1 MILTYDSVL
10 GIPVIKSDGIN
21 INTKNNINNST
32 NSTTLSQPMNPMN
45 PINSFN
51 SNNWNMNM
59 GGSAMLLLVAII
71 LLFVLLF
78 SNLGES
84 NNINDSDSGNGSTN
98 ILTILLGG
106 VILVVILLN
115 GFQYFFNIN
124 LTAQLT
130 NLFTVTPSLDIT
142 VEQTD
147 VDEIPPVPEIEI
159 KKQVFHIP
167 GNNYTYDNADA
178 LCKAYGSRLAT
189 YDEIEQSYN
198 NGAEWCSYGWSDKQL
213 ALFPTQ
219 KDTWNYLQTVKGHE
233 NDCGRAGIN
242 GGYIANENVKFGAN
256 CFGYKPKITD
266 TELEMMQTTPLYP
279 KTLKD
284 IKEEKRVDYWRR
296 KIPEILVSPFNKNV
310 WSLL

>member
-1 MILTYDSVL
+1 MLLSFDSIL
-10 GIPVIKSDGIN
+10 GIPTIQNGG
-21 INTKNNINNST
+21 INTKNGNDRNG
-32 NSTTLSQPMNPMN
+32 
-45 PINSFN
+45 
-51 SNNWNMNM
+51 M
-59 GGSAMLLLVAII
+59 GVPAILLLAVII
-71 LLFVLLF
+71 IIFVLLF
-78 SNLGES
+78 ANLGK
-84 NNINDSDSGNGSTN
+84 NDTTSIVSGSASGSSN

-106 VILVVILLN
+106 VVLVVILLN
-115 GFQYFFNIN
+115 GFQYFFNVN
-124 LTAQLT
+124 LTARLN
-130 NLFTVTPSLDIT
+130 NLFTDTPSLDL
-142 VEQTD
+142 V
-147 VDEIPPVPEIEI
+147 VDQPMSQEIAPVPEIEI

-167 GNNYTYDNADA
+167 GNNYTYDNADS

-189 YDEIEQSYN
+189 YSEVEDSYK
-198 NGAEWCSYGWSDKQL
+198 NGAEWCSYGWSDRQL

-219 KDTWNYLQTVKGHE
+219 KDTWNHLQTVEGHE

-266 TELEMMQTTPLYP
+266 TELDMMQTTPLYP